1 MSYKT
6 KKDSFGGLLSEVSSI
21 DTSLFDKKSLKDTQM
36 SKPNKVQSQR
46 MTSSAAQSMSNKTPG
61 LATQSSPQNRPTP
74 TSSGPGGSMQKS
86 ATASENYG
94 RVPTTNSRGSA
105 QFDAL
110 IGDFSS
116 SRQNR

>member
-21 DTSLFDKKSLKDTQM
+21 DTSLFDKKSLKDTQL
-36 SKPNKVQSQR
+36 SKSNKTPSQGSA
-46 MTSSAAQSMSNKTPG
+46 SSAAHSMSNKTPG

-74 TSSGPGGSMQKS
+74 SSSGPGGFMQKS
-86 ATASENYG
+86 ATAAESYG
-94 RVPTTNSRGSA
+94 SVATTNTRASA